1 MYLKKLQRKKKDGSE
16 EATPSSRTL
25 TELVGVPR
33 SAVSN
38 EAHPLAAVSELFA
51 DDPLW
56 PEYLQAIKQFREEDD
71 ALENQAE

>member
-16 EATPSSRTL
+16 ESAPTGRTM
-25 TELVGVPR
+25 TELASVPR
-33 SAVSN
+33 SVVN
-38 EAHPLAAVSELFA
+38 EPHPLARVSGLFA

-56 PEYLQAIKQFREEDD
+56 PEYLQAIKQLREEDD